1 MPREPPVTSATRPLS
16 ENRSLNMRSSIVLP
30 LVLSGGTVRVKEGL
44 FPSPLVGEGGSNER
58 SSFETGEGFFPR
70 RQTPHPPS
78 LREGTFSHKG
88 RREVRA
94 SAKSPT

>member
-1 MPREPPVTSATRPLS
+1 MSV
-16 ENRSLNMRSSIVLP
+16 
-30 LVLSGGTVRVKEGL
+30 
-44 FPSPLVGEGGSNER
+44 

-88 RREVRA
+88 RREEEPLSVVIARSEATKQSSFPRA
-94 SAKSPT
+94 ALWIASRSLSSGAHSRDPLARNDE